1 MTKRLQVLLDDDEL
15 RDDSAAREARR
26 HMTTAPMGTRRHA
39 GRGRG
44 RDSTRR
50 QAVKLAA
57 LRRAAMHAFPTGDID
72 QLIAETEQG
81 YLEPDA

>member
-15 RDDSAAREARR
+15 KTIQRLARAQ
-26 HMTTAPMGTRRHA
+26 HMTTAEWV
-39 GRGRG
+39 RGAMRVAVEVETG
-44 RDSTRR
+44 PG

-81 YLEPDA
+81 YLERDA